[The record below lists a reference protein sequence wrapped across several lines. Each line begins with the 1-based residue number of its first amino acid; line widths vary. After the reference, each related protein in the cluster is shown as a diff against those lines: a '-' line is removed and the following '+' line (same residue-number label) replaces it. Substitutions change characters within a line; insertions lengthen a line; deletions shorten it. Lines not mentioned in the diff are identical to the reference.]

1 MLSLLGFFIALAVG
15 LTGIGGGS
23 FTTPALILIA
33 GLPAAG
39 AVGTAFIFT
48 GIVRLIAAPFY
59 LYGKHFHGRYLSF
72 LLQGAIPGLLIGTY
86 LLRLLS
92 DASWT
97 PIVVILIGVLLAAS
111 SGVSF
116 TRRLQNPLF
125 AKKNSRWLPW
135 LAVPIGIESGF
146 SSAGAG
152 ALGTVLLLNFSEMT
166 PSEVVGTDLLFGL
179 VLSVIGA
186 AFHWGFGSIHSGI
199 LLQLLT
205 GGIPGVLLG
214 CLFSHKVPAQKL
226 KTAIAL
232 IAMFA
237 GSQLIWTGT
246 RSYVMSRTAIRVP
259 ASADLGSTVVASPG
273 LTPHAG
279 EIPESRR

>member
-1 MLSLLGFFIALAVG
+1 MLSIIGFFIALAVG

-33 GLPAAG
+33 GLPAA
-39 AVGTAFIFT
+39 ASVGTAFIFT
-48 GIVRLIAAPFY
+48 GILRLIAAPFY
-59 LYGKHFHGRYLSF
+59 LYGKHFHGRYLNF
-72 LLQGAIPGLLIGTY
+72 LLKGAIPGLLIGTY
-86 LLRLLS
+86 LLRLMS
-92 DASWT
+92 DASGA
-97 PIVVILIGVLLAAS
+97 PIVVIVIGLLLAAS
-111 SGVSF
+111 SGISF
-116 TRRLQNPLF
+116 ASRLQNPRF

-166 PSEVVGTDLLFGL
+166 PAEVVGTDLLFGL

-199 LLQLLT
+199 LLELLK
-205 GGIPGVLLG
+205 GGVPGVLLG
-214 CLFSHKVPAQKL
+214 CVLARKVPAQKL
-226 KTAIAL
+226 KMAIAM

-237 GSQLIWTGT
+237 GTQLIWGGAH
-246 RSYVMSRTAIRVP
+246 SLVANRTSAPAP
-259 ASADLGSTVVASPG
+259 ASLRTVEASPQVLPQTG
-273 LTPHAG
+273 DVVG
-279 EIPESRR
+279 SSR

>member
-1 MLSLLGFFIALAVG
+1 MLSIIGFFIALAVG

-33 GLPAAG
+33 GLPAAA

-48 GIVRLIAAPFY
+48 GVLRLIAAPFY
-59 LYGKHFHGRYLSF
+59 LYGKHFHGRYLNF

-86 LLRLLS
+86 LLRLMS
-92 DASWT
+92 NASWT
-97 PIVVILIGVLLAAS
+97 PIVVILIGLLLAAS
-111 SGVSF
+111 SGISF
-116 TRRLQNPLF
+116 ASRLQNPRF
-125 AKKNSRWLPW
+125 ANKNSRWLPW
-135 LAVPIGIESGF
+135 LSVPIGIESGF

-166 PSEVVGTDLLFGL
+166 PAEVVGTDLLFGL

-186 AFHWGFGSIHSGI
+186 AFHWSFGSIHNGI
-199 LLQLLT
+199 LLELLK

-214 CLFSHKVPAQKL
+214 CVLARKVPAQKL
-226 KTAIAL
+226 KMAIAL

-237 GSQLIWTGT
+237 GTQLIWGGAH
-246 RSYVMSRTAIRVP
+246 SLVASRTPGPAP
-259 ASADLGSTVVASPG
+259 ASLRTVEASPQVMPQTG
-273 LTPHAG
+273 DVSG
-279 EIPESRR
+279 VSR

>member
-1 MLSLLGFFIALAVG
+1 MMLSIIGFFIALAVG

-48 GIVRLIAAPFY
+48 GVLRLIAAPFY
-59 LYGKHFHGRYLSF
+59 LYGKHFHGRYLNF

-86 LLRLLS
+86 LLRLMS
-92 DASWT
+92 NASWT
-97 PIVVILIGVLLAAS
+97 PIVVILIGLLLAAS

-116 TRRLQNPLF
+116 AQRLQNPRF

-166 PSEVVGTDLLFGL
+166 PAEVVGTDLLFGL

-186 AFHWGFGSIHSGI
+186 AFHWSFGSIHNGI
-199 LLQLLT
+199 LIQLLK

-214 CLFSHKVPAQKL
+214 CVLARKVPAQRL
-226 KTAIAL
+226 KMAIAL

-237 GSQLIWTGT
+237 GTQLIWGGA
-246 RSYVMSRTAIRVP
+246 RSLITSRAAVRAP
-259 ASADLGSTVVASPG
+259 ATLRTVEASPQA
-273 LTPHAG
+273 LPQAG
-279 EIPESRR
+279 DVAGSRH

>member
-1 MLSLLGFFIALAVG
+1 MMLSIIGFLIALAVG

-33 GLPAAG
+33 GLPAAA

-48 GIVRLIAAPFY
+48 GVLRLIAAPFY
-59 LYGKHFHGRYLSF
+59 LYGKHFHGRYLKF

-86 LLRLLS
+86 LLRLMS
-92 DASWT
+92 NASWT
-97 PIVVILIGVLLAAS
+97 PIVVILIGLLLAAS
-111 SGVSF
+111 SGISF
-116 TRRLQNPLF
+116 AQRLQNPRF
-125 AKKNSRWLPW
+125 AKKNSGWLPW

-166 PSEVVGTDLLFGL
+166 PAEVVGTDLVFGL

-186 AFHWGFGSIHSGI
+186 AFHWSFGSIHNGI
-199 LLQLLT
+199 LLELLK

-214 CLFSHKVPAQKL
+214 CVLARKVPAQKL
-226 KTAIAL
+226 KMAIAL

-237 GSQLIWTGT
+237 GTQLIWGGA
-246 RSYVMSRTAIRVP
+246 RSFITSRAAVP
-259 ASADLGSTVVASPG
+259 APASLRTVEASPQVA
-273 LTPHAG
+273 PQAG
-279 EIPESRR
+279 DVAGSSR

>member
-1 MLSLLGFFIALAVG
+1 MMLSLIGFFIALAVG

-23 FTTPALILIA
+23 FTTPALILLA

-48 GIVRLIAAPFY
+48 GVLRLIAAPFY

-92 DASWT
+92 GASWT

-111 SGVSF
+111 SGISF
-116 TRRLQNPLF
+116 AQRLQNPHF

-166 PSEVVGTDLLFGL
+166 PAEVVGTDLLFGL

-199 LLQLLT
+199 LLELLK

-214 CLFSHKVPAQKL
+214 CVLARKVPAQKL
-226 KTAIAL
+226 KMAIAL

-237 GSQLIWTGT
+237 GTQLIWGGARSLMISRAAVRAPGT
-246 RSYVMSRTAIRVP
+246 LRTVEAAP
-259 ASADLGSTVVASPG
+259 PLP
-273 LTPHAG
+273 
-279 EIPESRR
+279 PESGETAGSSR